1 MSFRAQLIVISTTS
15 RVFLTTSPDNATSFP
30 VISTEGRNPSG
41 LRFLTCLRNDNAKK
55 SGTTLHP
62 VTLIFLLTLSHLAFG
77 QSTTRT
83 SVSLIYEAIAATNA
97 TLWLAEDARL
107 FEKYGLDTKVV
118 HARGA
123 VPVQALVSGSVEFG
137 AFSGSSAIAAVL
149 AGSDLIFVAAKGNFA
164 VMSFWVRRDSSIKAL
179 ADLRGKT
186 IGVTRAGSATHTIAR
201 IALKSAGLAD
211 RDVKFLHHGGLPE
224 SFASL
229 DRSIVDASLGSP
241 PRPGFKE
248 LVDLSSLKIPF
259 LQGAIEVQRSF
270 LQNRRDTVLNLL
282 KAYIETIKLAK
293 EKPEL
298 AIAAISKRMRVPPE
312 VVRPVYQP
320 HENVLEEIPYVR
332 RDSVQAIFDQY
343 PKEQLK
349 GLSYEKL
356 VDNSLLQRLEESGF
370 IKNLYRR

>member
-1 MSFRAQLIVISTTS
+1 MPTLLVV
-15 RVFLTTSPDNATSFP
+15 VFLLIPAVASAQSSGVIDRRVP
-30 VISTEGRNPSG
+30 V
-41 LRFLTCLRNDNAKK
+41 
-55 SGTTLHP
+55 
-62 VTLIFLLTLSHLAFG
+62 
-77 QSTTRT
+77 
-83 SVSLIYEAIAATNA
+83 SVIYEAIAATNA

-107 FEKYGLDTKVV
+107 IEKYGLDAKVI

-137 AFSGSSAIAAVL
+137 AFSGSSTVAAVL
-149 AGSDLIFVAAKGNFA
+149 AGSDLVFVAAKGNFA
-164 VMSFWVRRDSSIKAL
+164 VMSFWVRRDSPIKNL
-179 ADLRGKT
+179 TELKGKT

-201 IALKSAGLAD
+201 LALKSAGLTD
-211 RDVKFLHHGGLPE
+211 RDVKYLHHGGLPE

-229 DRSIVDASLGSP
+229 DRGIVDASMGSP

-270 LQNRRDTVLNLL
+270 LQSRRDTVINML
-282 KAYIETIKLAK
+282 KAYLETIKLAK

-298 AIAAISKRMRVPPE
+298 AIAAISKRMRVP
-312 VVRPVYQP
+312 VDVIRPVYQP
-320 HENVLEEIPYVR
+320 HDNVLEEIPYVR

-349 GLSYEKL
+349 NLTFEKL
-356 VDNSLLQRLEESGF
+356 NDNTLLQQLEDSGF
-370 IKNLYRR
+370 VKALYRR

>member
-1 MSFRAQLIVISTTS
+1 
-15 RVFLTTSPDNATSFP
+15 
-30 VISTEGRNPSG
+30 
-41 LRFLTCLRNDNAKK
+41 
-55 SGTTLHP
+55 
-62 VTLIFLLTLSHLAFG
+62 
-77 QSTTRT
+77 
-83 SVSLIYEAIAATNA
+83 
-97 TLWLAEDARL
+97 
-107 FEKYGLDTKVV
+107 
-118 HARGA
+118 
-123 VPVQALVSGSVEFG
+123 
-137 AFSGSSAIAAVL
+137 
-149 AGSDLIFVAAKGNFA
+149 
-164 VMSFWVRRDSSIKAL
+164 
-179 ADLRGKT
+179 
-186 IGVTRAGSATHTIAR
+186 
-201 IALKSAGLAD
+201 
-211 RDVKFLHHGGLPE
+211 VKFLHHGGLPE

-298 AIAAISKRMRVPPE
+298 AIAAISKRMRVAPE

-332 RDSVQAIFDQY
+332 RDSVQVIFDQY

-356 VDNSLLQRLEESGF
+356 VDNSLLQQLEDSGF
-370 IKNLYRR
+370 PKALNRK

>member
-1 MSFRAQLIVISTTS
+1 MS
-15 RVFLTTSPDNATSFP
+15 
-30 VISTEGRNPSG
+30 GRNLVTIIIPLLLSA
-41 LRFLTCLRNDNAKK
+41 LSIPFVEAQTDKK
-55 SGTTLHP
+55 T
-62 VTLIFLLTLSHLAFG
+62 A
-77 QSTTRT
+77 
-83 SVSLIYEAIAATNA
+83 VSLIYEAIAATNA

-149 AGSDLIFVAAKGNFA
+149 AGSDLVFVAAKGNFA
-164 VMSFWVRRDSSIKAL
+164 VMSVWVRRDSPIKTL
-179 ADLRGKT
+179 ANLRGKT
-186 IGVTRAGSATHTIAR
+186 IAVTRAGSASHTIAR
-201 IALKSAGLAD
+201 IALKSAGLTD

-224 SFASL
+224 MFASL
-229 DRSIVDASLGSP
+229 DQSIVDAAMGSP

-259 LQGAIEVQRSF
+259 LQGAIEVQRRF
-270 LQNRRDTVLNLL
+270 LQSRRETVLNLL
-282 KAYIETIKLAK
+282 KAYVETIKLAK

-298 AIAAISKRMRVPPE
+298 AMAAISKRMRVPME
-312 VVRPVYQP
+312 VVRPAYQP
-320 HENVLEEIPYVR
+320 HENALEESPYVR

-349 GLSYEKL
+349 GLTYERL
-356 VDNSLLQRLEESGF
+356 VENSLLQQLEDGGF
-370 IKNLYRR
+370 IRNLYRRNP